1 MAKRF
6 RECSFDQPFLMPPS
20 LQDWLP
26 EGHLAHF
33 IADVA
38 GQLDLHAIYADYERK
53 DARGLAAYH
62 PLMMMLLYAY
72 ATGRSSSRAIEA
84 ATHDDVAFRYLAA
97 DRATARVTAVA
108 TVRGVTS
115 G

>member
-26 EGHLAHF
+26 EGHLARF

-38 GQLDLHAIYADYERK
+38 DQLDLHAIYADYERK
-53 DARGLAAYH
+53 DGRGLAAYH
-62 PLMMMLLYAY
+62 PLMMTRLLLYAY
-72 ATGRSSSRAIEA
+72 ATGRGSSRTIEA

-97 DRATARVTAVA
+97 D
-108 TVRGVTS
+108 
-115 G
+115 